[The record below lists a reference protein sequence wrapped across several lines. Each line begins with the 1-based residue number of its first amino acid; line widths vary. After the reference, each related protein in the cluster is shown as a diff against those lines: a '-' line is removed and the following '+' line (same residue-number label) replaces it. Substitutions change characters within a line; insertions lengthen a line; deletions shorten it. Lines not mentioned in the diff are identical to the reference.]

1 VAIAVI
7 AAARAAEELIIDQ
20 QFPVAIFWRKF
31 VGILIFCFVIGAVMM
46 LAWISQFTSQAKG
59 FAQYGSL
66 GKEGTT
72 GSQCGWSVQTHPETL
87 RASA

>member
-1 VAIAVI
+1 MRSIRLLKPMPRSSAELPPKVFAIPG
-7 AAARAAEELIIDQ
+7 Q
-20 QFPVAIFWRKF
+20 QFPIAWILRKI
-31 VGILIFCFVIGAVMM
+31 VGILIFCFVNGAVMM

-72 GSQCGWSVQTHPETL
+72 G
-87 RASA
+87 

>member
-1 VAIAVI
+1 MFPISLSMLFV
-7 AAARAAEELIIDQ
+7 Q
-20 QFPVAIFWRKF
+20 QFPAVYFWLEF
-31 VGILIFCFVIGAVMM
+31 VGVLIFCFVNGAAMM

-72 GSQCGWSVQTHPETL
+72 GALC
-87 RASA
+87 